1 MAMIRREARF
11 RVLTEAE
18 LKPWKHV
25 SAAVT
30 GDAQNRSQCMSADVK
45 PLRPGLRIL
54 GQARTVQAMVG
65 DNSAVHAA
73 LALIRSGEV
82 LVIEARGHVDTALW
96 GQIMTIDAQMR
107 GVAGVVLDGS
117 VRDAAQ
123 LRAMN
128 FPIFARGV
136 VARGPHKGFG
146 GTIDGPVSVGGVTV
160 HPGDLVIGDDD
171 GVAVVPLASLDAVL
185 SEVRRAE
192 AREAEM
198 LEAIRA
204 GKTSAEIVGVT
215 VPPVTAD

>member
-1 MAMIRREARF
+1 M
-11 RVLTEAE
+11 
-18 LKPWKHV
+18 
-25 SAAVT
+25 
-30 GDAQNRSQCMSADVK
+30 
-45 PLRPGLRIL
+45 
-54 GQARTVQAMVG
+54 
-65 DNSAVHAA
+65 
-73 LALIRSGEV
+73 
-82 LVIEARGHVDTALW
+82 IEARGHVDTAVW

>member
-107 GVAGVVLDGS
+107 GL
-117 VRDAAQ
+117 
-123 LRAMN
+123 
-128 FPIFARGV
+128 
-136 VARGPHKGFG
+136 
-146 GTIDGPVSVGGVTV
+146 
-160 HPGDLVIGDDD
+160 
-171 GVAVVPLASLDAVL
+171 AVVPLASLDAVL